1 MMSPNKIEIVLYQ
14 NASAILQLE
23 SLGIAED
30 AKVLVLEL
38 SASSVLAPVFDQQA
52 KLRFGLAGLL
62 GDSSRIDTLPKTF
75 TKNRRSIVLGSRPTV
90 SASASQSALA
100 NLKNMPS
107 DYDRFVIMLHL
118 SEVDRFLYSLQIAD
132 SFSVLLNQQDPVP
145 MALIRAVKVLQ
156 QLEVLNASS
165 WKGVGFY
172 AEFGTENSVS
182 SGLKASIEK
191 FSSLFVK
198 NQAPA
203 RA

>member
-1 MMSPNKIEIVLYQ
+1 MSPNKIEIVLYQ

>member
-23 SLGIAED
+23 SLGMAED

-132 SFSVLLNQQDPVP
+132 SFSVLLNQQDPIP
-145 MALIRAVKVLQ
+145 MGLIRAVKVLQ

-198 NQAPA
+198 NQGRA

>member
-23 SLGIAED
+23 SLGMAED

-107 DYDRFVIMLHL
+107 GYDRFVVMLHL

-132 SFSVLLNQQDPVP
+132 SFSVLLNQQDPIP
-145 MALIRAVKVLQ
+145 MGLIRAVKVLQ
-156 QLEVLNASS
+156 QLEVLNVSS

-172 AEFGTENSVS
+172 TEFGTESSASSV
-182 SGLKASIEK
+182 LEASIDK

-198 NQAPA
+198 NQGRA

>member
-23 SLGIAED
+23 SLGMAED